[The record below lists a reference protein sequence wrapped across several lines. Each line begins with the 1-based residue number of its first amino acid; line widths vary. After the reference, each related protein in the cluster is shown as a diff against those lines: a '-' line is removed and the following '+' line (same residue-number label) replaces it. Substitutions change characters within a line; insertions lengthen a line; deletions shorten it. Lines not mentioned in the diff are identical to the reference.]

1 MDASEET
8 LETWQA
14 ALQRGVVI
22 PACPLALDANRRLDE
37 ERQRH
42 LLRYYTAAGAGGVA
56 IAVHTTQFAIR
67 DPEIGLFEPVLQIA
81 AEELKAADA
90 RHGRNHIRIGGI
102 CGPTDQAVAEA
113 EKLAALGYHAG
124 LLSLAA
130 MRLDNDDLLILHC
143 KAVAQVIPIIGFY
156 LQPAV
161 GGRVLSHRFWQ
172 RFAEIPNVVAIK
184 IAPFNRYQ
192 TIDVIRAIA
201 ESGREDIALYTG
213 NDDNIVADLITD
225 FAFAPDQPPVRIVGG
240 LLGHWAV
247 WTRKVVEMHAQIK
260 AERRAGALNYQ
271 HWLTYGVQVTDA
283 NAAFFDPVHAFHG
296 CITGIHE
303 VLRRQGLMRGNWSL
317 NPQESLSPGQVEE
330 IDRVYHA
337 YPQLNDDAFVAE
349 NLDRWLR

>member
-213 NDDNIVADLITD
+213 NDDNIVLDLLTPHRFIVNGC
-225 FAFAPDQPPVRIVGG
+225 QIERRIVGG
-240 LLGHWAV
+240 LLGHWSV
-247 WTRKVVEMHAQIK
+247 WTKRAVELLARCQEVARSGGPIPQDLLRT
-260 AERRAGALNYQ
+260 AIE
-271 HWLTYGVQVTDA
+271 VTDC
-283 NAAFFDPVHAFHG
+283 NA
-296 CITGIHE
+296 
-303 VLRRQGLMRGNWSL
+303 
-317 NPQESLSPGQVEE
+317 
-330 IDRVYHA
+330 A
-337 YPQLNDDAFVAE
+337 YPQLDDDFVTSLLFNSPASPQWSGTH
-349 NLDRWLR
+349 L